1 MRRALGARWQYSLTA
16 AEGFFQLFCRE
27 RERSQRRLLCSEG
40 MPQGLPAAPG
50 MGHARRGLLR
60 PPRVGP
66 RPAAL
71 PGGAGGRDGSWPRRV
86 FNKVCTPSLPELQMK

>member
-16 AEGFFQLFCRE
+16 AEGFFSCFAG
-27 RERSQRRLLCSEG
+27 SGSDHKGGSCSEG